1 MRLPKPGKSLG
12 TTSGIQADGGKKGMA
27 LRSWKDICK
36 PVSEGGLG
44 IRDLM
49 AVNKSI
55 LVQSAWRILTNPNDL
70 LSSVLKSKYF
80 PNTSFWKARTDM
92 PKSAFWSSILQVR
105 DVLEEA
111 SVWQLSK
118 GDISIWSQPW
128 CSIWKNI
135 HDQLNLDNLPFHMP
149 DKVSDLW
156 DENKNWDAQKITQ
169 IFDSAAQHSIMQV
182 QIMQGEEEDRLCW
195 KYTPSGVCSA
205 KSAYKTIYNEM
216 YPNQNQIWKA
226 RNDINFK
233 TKIWEPQQV
242 CNAAQA
248 MAKTYESVHQM
259 EEDSCQDFNRA
270 EENNIRNSIVK
281 IPTGTRVY
289 VDASWKEEKIGVGI
303 FIHNPSNHNAIVI
316 KAQSLNAG
324 TPLLAEAEGLFLAMQ
339 IARHL
344 QLQDPIFLSDNSEI
358 VNVVQN
364 EDYIQNPG
372 HWSLRPILSRIKNF
386 LQDQQVRIIWISR
399 ELNKVADG
407 LAKSARQAQTNS
419 CLAFD
424 CSNISH
430 ICSRDVCPTKRA
442 LSFTPNGAVNVTR
455 ALCF

>member
-1 MRLPKPGKSLG
+1 MPPRVKTFGWRLLSNALPTAQRMHHRIKTVSPNCQTCGQWEDDLHLFFLCNFSSLCWFVSDFNLKADNLSSLG
-12 TTSGIQADGGKKGMA
+12 SVQDIIAYLSANGI
-27 LRSWKDICK
+27 
-36 PVSEGGLG
+36 
-44 IRDLM
+44 
-49 AVNKSI
+49 N
-55 LVQSAWRILTNPNDL
+55 
-70 LSSVLKSKYF
+70 
-80 PNTSFWKARTDM
+80 
-92 PKSAFWSSILQVR
+92 
-105 DVLEEA
+105 
-111 SVWQLSK
+111 
-118 GDISIWSQPW
+118 
-128 CSIWKNI
+128 
-135 HDQLNLDNLPFHMP
+135 
-149 DKVSDLW
+149 
-156 DENKNWDAQKITQ
+156 
-169 IFDSAAQHSIMQV
+169 
-182 QIMQGEEEDRLCW
+182 
-195 KYTPSGVCSA
+195 
-205 KSAYKTIYNEM
+205 IYNLLIM
-216 YPNQNQIWKA
+216 LWQIWKA

-270 EENNIRNSIVK
+270 EENNIRNSVVK
-281 IPTGTRVY
+281 IPAGTRVY
-289 VDASWKEEKIGVGI
+289 VDASWKEEKTGVGI

-358 VNVVQN
+358 VNAVQN

-430 ICSRDVCPTKRA
+430 ISSRDVCPTKRA
-442 LSFTPNGAVNVTR
+442 LSFTPNGAVNVTH